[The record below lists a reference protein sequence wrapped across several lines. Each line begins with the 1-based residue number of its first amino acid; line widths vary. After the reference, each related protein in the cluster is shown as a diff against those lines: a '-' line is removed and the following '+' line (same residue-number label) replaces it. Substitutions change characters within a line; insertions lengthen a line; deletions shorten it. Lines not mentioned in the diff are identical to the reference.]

1 MRRLVI
7 LALLVGCLV
16 AASSAAAQASSPPA
30 GRIAFVRDG
39 AISMINADGRG
50 ERQSMCS
57 PRDTP
62 PSSSLEG
69 GGSQFMAGNA
79 DEPAWGPAGSP
90 PAPRPLVVLLGG
102 LGSKIPSRKDDP
114 RGGDWRFVK
123 RRLEAAGYDVYAAA
137 TRPNAPPGE
146 APDFIDSQSGDWR
159 ESAVR
164 LDRQLADEGYGGRPV
179 VLVGHSMGGLI
190 ARVYAQIWRDLGSG
204 CEPLGI
210 VQLGTP
216 NMGSEAAHLAVGPF
230 NSEAAGK
237 LADPIRMAAFNDE
250 FQNDQGLPIYRLAGA
265 YFPASAYALSRRR
278 VDLTVIWNAV
288 SALYGAQDNDS
299 VVTVA
304 SVRGGPTRG
313 WRGCATFKAVHA
325 DSAWL
330 SSFRDAAGC
339 VLPRRS
345 GKKGAAAIDEK
356 IMLRIIADV
365 RAVARSGGAL
375 SAPRP
380 ERRIPLAHQI
390 G

>member
-1 MRRLVI
+1 MRRLVV
-7 LALLVGCLV
+7 LTMLVGCLV
-16 AASSAAAQASSPPA
+16 AACPVAVQATSPSAGQSAV
-30 GRIAFVRDG
+30 VRDG
-39 AISMINADGRG
+39 DIWTINADGRG
-50 ERQSMCS
+50 EQRLTYSS
-57 PRDTP
+57 RDTH
-62 PSSSLEG
+62 PSWSSD
-69 GGSQFMAGNA
+69 GGSSQVLADNAG
-79 DEPAWGPAGSP
+79 EPAWRPAGS
-90 PAPRPLVVLLGG
+90 APTRRPLVVLIAGF
-102 LGSKIPSRKDDP
+102 GSSIPSQAADP
-114 RGGDWRFVK
+114 RGGDWKFVK
-123 RRLEAAGYDVYAAA
+123 RRLEAVGYDVYPAA
-137 TRPNAPPGE
+137 TRPNAQPNE

-159 ESAVR
+159 ESAAR

-179 VLVGHSMGGLI
+179 ILVGHSMGGLI

-216 NMGSEAAHLAVGPF
+216 NTGSEVAHLAVGPF
-230 NSEAAGK
+230 DSDAAGK

-265 YFPASAYALSRRR
+265 YFPTSAYALSRRR
-278 VDLTVIWNAV
+278 ADLGLIWNAV
-288 SALYGAQDNDS
+288 YALYGARDNDS
-299 VVTVA
+299 VVTVD

-356 IMLRIIADV
+356 IMRRISADV
-365 RAVARSGGAL
+365 RAVAKSGGAS
-375 SAPRP
+375 SAPRR
-380 ERRIPLAHQI
+380 EKRIPLAHRI
-390 G
+390 W